1 MVSRKRRTYSRSTVV
16 DASVEQVWDL
26 LRDSQAMYWIV
37 TGTVLALPVPDRPAG
52 VGALTCCWQRAS
64 DGSLRAG
71 VFEVVECEPHRLM
84 VVLERQRPDAN
95 SRVEFRLAARGEQTQ
110 VQITLAESLFR
121 YEWGMRGAGV
131 NERYLS
137 RLAEGLEVALADEV
151 PGPHDVQTLVLQP
164 EEAVGHE
171 VFEIDIDASP
181 EDVWRFVED
190 EEGTL
195 LNLPELEAQWTVNHD
210 GHELQ
215 VQLFRTSAEGLSC
228 AFQRILRPEPLRLI
242 VVAFGLEVDQQ
253 LLPRRN
259 GCVLRAT
266 HRWNPRAVSAE
277 MVAESAQRWLAAVK
291 GAAEG
296 DARPAG

>member
-1 MVSRKRRTYSRSTVV
+1 MVARKRRTFSRTTVV
-16 DASVEQVWDL
+16 DAPVEQVWDV

-37 TGTVLALPVPDRPAG
+37 TGTVLALPVPGRPAG
-52 VGALTCCWQRAS
+52 VGALTCCWQRSS
-64 DGSLRAG
+64 DGSLRNG
-71 VFEVVECEPHRLM
+71 VFEVVECEPRRLM
-84 VVLERQRPDAN
+84 VVVERQRPEAN
-95 SRVEFRLAARGEQTQ
+95 SRVEFRLEARGEQTH
-110 VQITLAESLFR
+110 VRITLAESLFR
-121 YEWGMRGAGV
+121 YEWGVRGAGV

-164 EEAVGHE
+164 KDATGHE

-181 EDVWRFVED
+181 ERVFHFAED

-195 LNLPELEAQWTVNHD
+195 LDLPELESQWTVNHD

-215 VQLFRTSAEGLSC
+215 VQLFRTPAAGLRC
-228 AFQRILRPEPLRLI
+228 GFQRLLRPEPLRLI
-242 VVAFGLEVDQQ
+242 VMAFGLEVDQQ
-253 LLPRRN
+253 VLPRPG

-266 HRWNPRAVSAE
+266 HRWNPRVVSAE
-277 MVAESAQRWLAAVK
+277 LVAASAQRWLAAVK
-291 GAAEG
+291 AAAEG